1 MPTGVAANPQG
12 QNDPFKN
19 ARTGINLFGVLANG
33 YATTVTPLLRR
44 GFGSHA
50 LGGNGIVAA
59 LIILIYAGVTKSPE
73 MITVF
78 WGWLAAV
85 AYQRVY
91 GFRQRANGQVVV
103 HSRYAGDA
111 VLGRFF
117 TKSERVAREVVEPLI
132 CIVAGACLWSW
143 SEPAGRFVLCGSFAL
158 LASRGL
164 DTQVTRNRVQAMHD
178 AALEQRCVADIF
190 NGRRTDI

>member
-1 MPTGVAANPQG
+1 MATAVAANPQG

-33 YATTVTPLLRR
+33 YATTVTPFLRR
-44 GFGSHA
+44 GFGREA
-50 LGGNGIVAA
+50 LGVNGIVAA
-59 LIILIYAGVTKSPE
+59 LIILIYAWVTNSPE

-78 WGWLAAV
+78 WVFLAAV

-91 GFRQRANGQVVV
+91 GFRQRANCQVV
-103 HSRYAGDA
+103 HSRYAGDPVVA
-111 VLGRFF
+111 KCFA
-117 TKSERVAREVVEPLI
+117 KSERVAREVVEPLI

-158 LASRGL
+158 LASRGV

-178 AALEQRCVADIF
+178 AAIEQRIVADVF